1 MKNETE
7 LSHLSVLGGAV
18 VFFIVFHRLTIGSF
32 CSLIKGITPKIR
44 MFCLVLINSV
54 LLNLFMCLDLVS
66 ER

>member
-7 LSHLSVLGGAV
+7 LSHLSVSGGAV
-18 VFFIVFHRLTIGSF
+18 VVSHRLTISSF